1 MRKLALLSAIF
12 TFSFAYSQESI
23 ESLKKQLEEQRKLI
37 QELEKKIEALEKS
50 LEKEK
55 AQKEV
60 KTPKEDTVTKPA
72 DRTFELKYKF
82 GEKRQPYALFTQP
95 SFLPNI
101 SLIIDSSF
109 VSRNISDKSY
119 EEREIDNFF
128 HGHGHG
134 HDHGHG
140 LNTKKGFNF
149 NYAELYFYAPVD
161 PYFDLYA
168 TVPITEKGAELEEGY
183 FVTRSLPFGFQVK
196 GGKFRSSFGRF
207 NQKHPHAWDF
217 AKSPLIYEA
226 LFGEE
231 GLVEKGVQITWLAPT
246 KFYLLFGAEVLQGEN
261 ERSFGYEGF
270 EIGHVDVKN
279 ASVPNLYVGFVKTSY
294 DIGNLSLLTGLSY
307 AMGRHRVYHV
317 DGQEKHGFAGRTRIF
332 GLDLTARYN
341 LDSYRYISF
350 EGEYI
355 FRNVKRTEYEYDGNI
370 LTSDY
375 QKLNQSG
382 FYTQLVYKFHK
393 NWRTGVRYDLINK
406 NEENGTKATPNL
418 PAYYAM
424 LEYQPTE
431 FSYIRL
437 QGGQSKAYYI
447 DGVRRKVNEVVLQ
460 FNLAIGAHGA
470 HPF

>member
-1 MRKLALLSAIF
+1 MKRVILLSALF
-12 TFSFAYSQESI
+12 SLSFSFAQDNLED
-23 ESLKKQLEEQRKLI
+23 LKRQLEEQKKII
-37 QELEKKIEALEKS
+37 QELQRKIEALERSQAKPA
-50 LEKEK
+50 EIP
-55 AQKEV
+55 QKE
-60 KTPKEDTVTKPA
+60 TTVSKPA
-72 DRTFELKYKF
+72 DRNIELKTKF
-82 GEKRQPYALFTQP
+82 SERMQPYALFSQP
-95 SFLPNI
+95 QYLPNL

-109 VSRNISDKSY
+109 VSRSLGNSSY
-119 EEREIDNFF
+119 QQREIPGFF
-128 HGHGHG
+128 HAHGNG

-140 LNTKKGFNF
+140 VNTKKGFNF

-168 TVPITEKGAELEEGY
+168 TVPITEDNATLEEGY

-207 NQKHPHAWDF
+207 NQKHPHMWDF
-217 AKSPLIYEA
+217 ANAPLIYEA
-226 LFGEE
+226 VFGEE
-231 GLVEKGVQITWLAPT
+231 GLLEKGIQINWLAPT
-246 KFYLLFGAEVLQGEN
+246 KFYLLLGMEVLQGEN
-261 ERSFGYEGF
+261 ERSFGYEEF
-270 EIGHVDVKN
+270 TIGGTQIKS
-279 ASVPNLYVGFVKTSY
+279 ASVPNLYLGFVKTSF

-307 AMGRHRVYHV
+307 AMGRQRVYHT
-317 DGQEKHGFAGRTRIF
+317 DGTNEHGFAGRTRIF

-355 FRNVKRTEYEYDGNI
+355 FRNKKGTEYEYDGNI

-406 NEENGTKATPNL
+406 NEVNGTKATPNL

-424 LEYQPTE
+424 LEYRPTE
-431 FSYIRL
+431 FSNIRL
-437 QGGQSKAYYI
+437 QVGQSKAYYVN
-447 DGVRRKVNEVVLQ
+447 DERRKVNEVILQ
-460 FNLAIGAHGA
+460 VNFAIGAHGA